1 MTSVATDSGSL
12 SIGSSTSQTPSGS
25 SLSSLSFSASS
36 PVSGTDSA
44 SPSATNAPSQP
55 TSTIQPTSATPTS
68 SPSPTPVTTAQ
79 SSPAQTT
86 SAAAQTTPSSQSDTS
101 SSNASP
107 TTSPLA
113 SSTISFTSQVA
124 TTFSSTNP
132 AGSVVL
138 ITSTVPE
145 VVTTSISL
153 NTGTTT
159 TSHSTGIIVG
169 AVVGGVIGV
178 ALVALLLFCIRK
190 RARKDEFDG
199 NFDPDRV
206 VGHADVGG
214 GTLPHIDL
222 ADEVTPF
229 PPSQPFTDQRSSSMR
244 QYGQT
249 PYIPVSSSPGPSGHP
264 SAEFYPHGT
273 VGAGPSVIDGQPR
286 SPPANMYGTGPVDW
300 YSPRPGASPPPST
313 VSNTTSSTR
322 AAKERE
328 AMGRGGQGRGLTLGT
343 PQEAAEGSGDV
354 VVHQDA
360 GRAPIEEHAPPREI
374 PPAYESIRQD

>member
-1 MTSVATDSGSL
+1 MDKRQNTIPDSGSL
-12 SIGSSTSQTPSGS
+12 SI
-25 SLSSLSFSASS
+25 A
-36 PVSGTDSA
+36 TDSA
-44 SPSATNAPSQP
+44 SPPATNAPSQP

-68 SPSPTPVTTAQ
+68 SPSPTPGTTAQ

-86 SAAAQTTPSSQSDTS
+86 SAAAQTTPSSQSGTS

-107 TTSPLA
+107 TTSSLA

-124 TTFSSTNP
+124 TTFSSTDS
-132 AGSVVL
+132 AGSVV
-138 ITSTVPE
+138 IVTSTVPE
-145 VVTTSISL
+145 VVTTSISS
-153 NTGTTT
+153 NTGTTS
-159 TSHSTGIIVG
+159 SHNTGIIVG

-214 GTLPHIDL
+214 GTLPQVDL

-229 PPSQPFTDQRSSSMR
+229 PPSQPFTDQRNASMR
-244 QYGQT
+244 QYGKS
-249 PYIPVSSSPGPSGHP
+249 PYLPVSSSPGP

-286 SPPANMYGTGPVDW
+286 SPPVNMYGTGPQDW